1 MRESENARLNRK
13 KLERQQYLRRQAER
27 EARAAKALE
36 EAADADPQVAG
47 WLDYDMEQ
55 TIASALGI
63 SYQEIQAELSREVG
77 EDVSAADVTEA
88 QRVIQA
94 ANRVAHGGIFRRGNK
109 KKAAEMVTGSNAVK
123 KVAASAKKRK
133 SCLPVLIGLLGLGA
147 AIFGSAVY
155 GAAQV
160 FEALGR

>member
-1 MRESENARLNRK
+1 MGESENARLNRK
-13 KLERQQYLRRQAER
+13 KLERQQYLRQKAR

-36 EAADADPQVAG
+36 EAADADPQVAD
-47 WLDYDMEQ
+47 WLDYNMEQ
-55 TIASALGI
+55 TIAGALGI
-63 SYQEIQAELSREVG
+63 SYQEIQAELSRDVG
-77 EDVSAADVTEA
+77 EDVSAAEVAEA

-109 KKAAEMVTGSNAVK
+109 KKAAKMVTGSEAVK

-133 SCLPVLIGLLGLGA
+133 SCFPVLIGLLGLGA

-155 GAAQV
+155 GATQV